1 MISNLFVLTK
11 ANSQNNYTTKYR
23 KRQQNTEKVTI
34 NYELIKGEKM
44 LSNENLCETEMEPK
58 QNIIIG

>member
-23 KRQQNTEKVTI
+23 KRQRNTEKVTI
-34 NYELIKGEKM
+34 NCEHIKGEKM